1 MHKIWIGMLMDEA
14 SLALLGKA
22 GELIGPHAPTPSDDM
37 VLLETADAVIAGP
50 QFPGTAVTFNRCP
63 NLKAVVRAGAGYDS
77 IDLDAATAHGICV
90 ANTPDAHTES
100 TAVFTISLLLSVVR
114 QVGFGNVEMKKG
126 AWPHRST
133 TLNMDLNDKIL
144 GIVGLGRIG
153 SRVAELAHAFGLR
166 VHAYDPYI
174 APGYAFT
181 RRVQQAESLEALL
194 GIADIVTL
202 HTPLNS
208 ETRGMMN
215 AERFAQMKQG
225 AILVN
230 ASRGPV
236 VVEQDLVAALQSGH
250 LGGAALDV
258 WDPEPPSPDNP
269 LRFMDNVVA
278 TPHMAA
284 NTREGRARS
293 RANAAKQI
301 LQVLAGK
308 RPSALLNP
316 DVWPIFVAKR
326 GKAPNQ

>member
-1 MHKIWIGMLMDEA
+1 MYKIWIGMLMDET
-14 SLALLGKA
+14 SLQTLSQA

-37 VLLETADAVIAGP
+37 TLLETANAVIAGP

-63 NLKAVVRAGAGYDS
+63 NLKAVIRAGAGYDS

-114 QVGFGNVEMKKG
+114 QVGFGHAEMAKG
-126 AWPHRST
+126 EWPHRST
-133 TLNMDLNDKIL
+133 TLNMDLNNKIL

-166 VHAYDPYI
+166 VHTYDPYI

-181 RRVQQAESLEALL
+181 RRVEQAESLEVLL
-194 GIADIVTL
+194 NMADIVTL
-202 HTPLNS
+202 HTPLNN
-208 ETRGMMN
+208 ETRHMMD
-215 AERFAQMKQG
+215 ASRFTQMKRG
-225 AILVN
+225 AILLN

-236 VVEQDLVAALQSGH
+236 VVETDLIDALRSGH
-250 LGGAALDV
+250 LGGAGLDV
-258 WDPEPPSPDNP
+258 WNPEPPDADNP
-269 LRFMDNVVA
+269 LRFMNNVVA

-293 RANAAKQI
+293 RADAAKQV
-301 LQVLAGK
+301 LQVLVEEE
-308 RPSALLNP
+308 RPFALLNP
-316 DVWPIFVAKR
+316 DVWPIFLEKH
-326 GKAPNQ
+326 KS